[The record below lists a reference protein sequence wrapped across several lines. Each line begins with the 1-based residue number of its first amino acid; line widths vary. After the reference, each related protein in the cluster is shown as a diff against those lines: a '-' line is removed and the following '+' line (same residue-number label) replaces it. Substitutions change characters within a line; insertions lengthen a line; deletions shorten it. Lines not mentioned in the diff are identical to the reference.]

1 MGQNTLYVYL
11 IQGVILK
18 TLVTYNLLPS
28 NIVLGNLF
36 SIIILCALIF
46 ILKIIIDYFKKN
58 VLERVDIE
66 WMREI
71 KIHLVNDLKISW
83 QKICEIKN

>member
-18 TLVTYNLLPS
+18 TLVTYNLLLS

>member
-1 MGQNTLYVYL
+1 M
-11 IQGVILK
+11 K
-18 TLVTYNLLPS
+18 TLVTYNLLLS